1 MAVITVNESNY
12 DSVVLQSGRLVLA
25 DFYADWCGPCRALAP
40 VVEALAEEYPQIT
53 VCKINIDENRALAD
67 QMGILSVPTLLLIQN
82 KTIKETLI
90 GLQSKTQLLQAIE
103 KYQ

>member
-1 MAVITVNESNY
+1 MAVITVNEANY
-12 DSVVLQSGRLVLA
+12 DSVVLQSSGLVLA

-40 VVEALAEEYPQIT
+40 IVEEVAEALPEIT

-82 KTIKETLI
+82 KTVQATLI
-90 GLQSKTQLLQAIE
+90 GLRSKAEILAEIE
-103 KYQ
+103 KHK